1 MESPSSEDGNI
12 AKDVRGASFS
22 SNWKQ
27 LKKVLAEEA
36 AEKNTVNEEGNEFEE
51 VKRRRQRKRKLAGG
65 TKNNANI
72 WKKRKAE
79 IEAFNAHPSQTE
91 STSRSTKISKAI
103 GLDCEYV
110 GAGMDGSEDV
120 LARVS
125 MVNVDGECIY
135 DKYVKPKHHITD
147 YRTEVSGIRPHNLLN
162 GESFERIQQEV
173 HKLLAGKIV
182 VGHALQNDFRVLNLS
197 HTRKM
202 TRDTSKYIPFRQ
214 MVGVKKTPSLK
225 LLAKHILGIDIQQ
238 GEHDSISDA
247 RIAMR
252 IYVMHKK
259 KWETDI
265 RRFQRKM

>member
-1 MESPSSEDGNI
+1 SMW
-12 AKDVRGASFS
+12 RLFTCFRCH
-22 SNWKQ
+22 
-27 LKKVLAEEA
+27 LVLAAEEA
-36 AEKNTVNEEGNEFEE
+36 VEKSAVNKEGDGFEE
-51 VKRRRQRKRKLAGG
+51 VKGKRQRKRKLADG
-65 TKNNANI
+65 TRSEAKK
-72 WKKRKAE
+72 WKKRKAQ
-79 IEAFNAHPSQTE
+79 IEALTAHPSETE
-91 STSRSTKISKAI
+91 STSRTANISKAI

-110 GAGMDGSEDV
+110 GAGLDGSEDV

-135 DKYVKPKHHITD
+135 DKYVKPKHHITS

-247 RIAMR
+247 KIAMR
-252 IYVMHKK
+252 LYLMHKK

-265 RRFQRKM
+265 RRFQRKI